1 MKGQTEDYGVRQAD
15 GSTRYYIR
23 STRDSQ
29 IERDQR
35 MRERGFEKEYF
46 QLANGKRGY
55 RWR

>member
-29 IERDQR
+29 IERDER